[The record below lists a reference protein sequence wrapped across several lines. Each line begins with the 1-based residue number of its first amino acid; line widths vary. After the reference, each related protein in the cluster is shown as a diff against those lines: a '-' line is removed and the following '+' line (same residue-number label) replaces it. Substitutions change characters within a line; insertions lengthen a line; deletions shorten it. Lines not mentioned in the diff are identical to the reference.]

1 MDTGDMG
8 AGESTK
14 GLDRQLG
21 VRQASR
27 SQGFGVGQGGA
38 GGGVS
43 TDELPLA
50 ADKKPMLINSRSSS
64 SHAVCVFACSLAC
77 LMISYACSHGTKANI
92 LVFAQL

>member
-1 MDTGDMG
+1 MG
-8 AGESTK
+8 PGESTK

-64 SHAVCVFACSLAC
+64 SIICSVCVCVCARARS
-77 LMISYACSHGTKANI
+77 MISYACSHGTKAN
-92 LVFAQL
+92 LFA